1 MLASRRSSAGLV
13 GTWAYPQNI
22 YMMVSHRAETRP
34 SVYDLAVLDRVL
46 PVRWRDRDHPPAC
59 FVSSGQAH
67 VGSFSSR
74 GVVNVHVLSRALVSL
89 HTSRRAHLHC
99 VRCML
104 RLIRRPC
111 FPHIRAI
118 VGGAPALQ
126 ATRATVGGASDL
138 CAGVPAQEGLSQSIR
153 PLVARS
159 DPIQGSPVAGSHLGI
174 RPPSETVSD
183 AVCSLG
189 LVSSLS

>member
-1 MLASRRSSAGLV
+1 
-13 GTWAYPQNI
+13 
-22 YMMVSHRAETRP
+22 
-34 SVYDLAVLDRVL
+34 
-46 PVRWRDRDHPPAC
+46 
-59 FVSSGQAH
+59 
-67 VGSFSSR
+67 
-74 GVVNVHVLSRALVSL
+74 
-89 HTSRRAHLHC
+89 
-99 VRCML
+99 ML

-174 RPPSETVSD
+174 RPPSENGFSQLIELTNSISPFLGCLVPYPFSPD
-183 AVCSLG
+183 SEVCFSP
-189 LVSSLS
+189 LSTSWLRPN